1 MSKDFDDKL
10 RIAGCSFSVHPMSD
24 NFADII
30 TSALDEIDTSKV
42 WMQTDQVNTIV
53 RGRIAHIFDVTR
65 AVLVKMA
72 RTGEHVAFHAT
83 YSVGCPGDTSG
94 HSYMAEDEV
103 PLNAS
108 EAEEKSQS
116 VAAKF
121 ALYPMGGGD
130 YMDVIYEQI
139 EEMKK
144 KDIEVNLTHYG
155 RRCL

>member
-1 MSKDFDDKL
+1 M
-10 RIAGCSFSVHPMSD
+10 
-24 NFADII
+24 
-30 TSALDEIDTSKV
+30 
-42 WMQTDQVNTIV
+42 
-53 RGRIAHIFDVTR
+53 
-65 AVLVKMA
+65 LVKTA
-72 RTGEHVAFHAT
+72 QTGEHVAFHAT

-103 PLNAS
+103 ALNAS
-108 EAEEKSQS
+108 EAEEKSQP

-144 KDIEVNLTHYG
+144 KDIEVNLTHYETRLDG
-155 RRCL
+155 DACDIFSGLETVFEATEEAGSTHTVMTLSVSANSPTSE